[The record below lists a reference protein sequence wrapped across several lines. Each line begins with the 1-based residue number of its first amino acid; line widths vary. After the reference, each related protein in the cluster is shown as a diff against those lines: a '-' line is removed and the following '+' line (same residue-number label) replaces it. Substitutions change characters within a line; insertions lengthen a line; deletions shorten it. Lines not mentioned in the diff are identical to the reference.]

1 MSGILRLESLTK
13 GNTLK
18 QGDKTP
24 LKYRLFDA
32 DGEKLNIAGKSA
44 VARLMYPDFLR
55 AGYESETLTVSPDNT
70 VTFSIDKVIKPL
82 LYYVEITVDDK
93 YIFPSRVDESK
104 INIDKSSKG
113 SDVAIIEIIGKDILI
128 RDVREQVETEIKPV
142 VDDMIIANQKVL
154 ENEKIVQDV
163 NSLAQQLE
171 NRQNQVEQFNNQV
184 ITEMTDKDVISAP
197 EVILARDGEPTLQKR
212 LDRDKTTTDALIRQ
226 KANQYEIDVTQEPY
240 NVTPMNATAGINQAI
255 EDAYNAGGGTVRIP
269 YSFAPYMID
278 PLISIKLMDDINLKI
293 DNGVTFKAKAVA
305 QSSYRVFELVNTNR
319 TNVYGRFKILGER
332 NEHTGT
338 GGEWGMGVEMR
349 GASNAYFEYIEA
361 NDCWGDGVYIGSSP
375 EQNYCE
381 NITIGELY
389 ADNNRRQG
397 ISVVSVKGLKIGY
410 GLLTNTNGTAPEAGI
425 DLEPNNGTE
434 FLQGVDLTLET
445 SGNAQHGVFFFFGN
459 YIGSANYVDVS
470 IKLLHS
476 HKDYYGI
483 SFSGGGNISGKID
496 IEKCFIEKSGH
507 YGINQRNWSSTNPD
521 ITIHKPTILNPLE
534 LQSTTSDL
542 YASAIIINRMAGD
555 SDANFEGSHIGNIK
569 LIEPEVI
576 ETRSEPKVVT
586 PIYLNNNLNSG
597 MVEKIEIVDPTR
609 LDGLSRKILNL
620 SRDIKI
626 SDKHEVLKVDMDQS
640 VVSAGAN
647 NYATK
652 YTTKGVEFDVTV
664 NLANSLPIG
673 VEQEFVVDSDYNL
686 TVHTT
691 NRIYPIEPS
700 FGKNISASGKGCRI
714 KIKKVSSNQWEVL
727 SMVGA
732 WTANDV

>member
-1 MSGILRLESLTK
+1 MEYPFKDLLPLDEVLEREGYYKDWTHLDPKVFYSLTQISEYIKTK
-13 GNTLK
+13 GYGVDVRLLIAQLAEHFGLK
-18 QGDKTP
+18 TTQVVDLANLLQQKFENLEGVTQSFTTNINSLVSQMEADKN
-24 LKYRLFDA
+24 A
-32 DGEKLNIAGKSA
+32 VIANA
-44 VARLMYPDFLR
+44 
-55 AGYESETLTVSPDNT
+55 
-70 VTFSIDKVIKPL
+70 
-82 LYYVEITVDDK
+82 TVD
-93 YIFPSRVDESK
+93 S
-104 INIDKSSKG
+104 
-113 SDVAIIEIIGKDILI
+113 
-128 RDVREQVETEIKPV
+128 
-142 VDDMIIANQKVL
+142 
-154 ENEKIVQDV
+154 
-163 NSLAQQLE
+163 
-171 NRQNQVEQFNNQV
+171 
-184 ITEMTDKDVISAP
+184 
-197 EVILARDGEPTLQKR
+197 EVILSRGGFTTLGER
-212 LDRDKTTTDALIRQ
+212 LEEA
-226 KANQYEIDVTQEPY
+226 DVELSRKSQEYYFDITQPPY
-240 NVTPMNATAGINQAI
+240 NVTPESSATETTESINAAI
-255 EDAYNAGGGTVRIP
+255 LDASEGNGVVYVPFRVEP
-269 YSFAPYMID
+269 YVID
-278 PLISIKLMDDINLKI
+278 PILSVQFKSNLSLKVDD
-293 DNGVTFKAKAVA
+293 GVVFKAEPVS
-305 QSSYRVFELVNTNR
+305 QGSYRVFHLKNVN
-319 TNVYGRFKILGER
+319 NVNVSGRFKIIGER
-332 NEHTGT
+332 EQHTGT
-338 GGEWGMGVEMR
+338 TGEWGMGVEMR
-349 GASNAYFEYIEA
+349 GSSNVYFEYIEA
-361 NDCWGDGVYIGSSP
+361 NDCWGDGVYVGVTP

-381 NITIGELY
+381 NIKIGELY

-425 DLEPNNGTE
+425 DLEPNNATE
-434 FLQGVDLTLET
+434 FLQGIDLTLET

-459 YIGSANYVDVS
+459 YIGSENYVDVS

-483 SFSGGGNISGKID
+483 SFSGGGNISGEIN
-496 IEKCFIEKSGH
+496 IEKCFIEESGH

-597 MVEKIEIVDPTR
+597 MTEKIEIVDPIR
-609 LDGLSRKILNL
+609 LDGLARKMLNL

-640 VVSAGAN
+640 EVSAGAN

-673 VEQEFVVDSDYNL
+673 AEQEFVVDSDYNL

-700 FGKNISASGKGCRI
+700 FGKNISATGKGCRI
-714 KIKKVSSNQWEVL
+714 KIKKVSSNQWIVLNMIGTWTVNEV
-727 SMVGA
+727 
-732 WTANDV
+732 